1 MTLCIKNVN
10 SAEWNKDDV
19 WGGGGGGEGYV
30 DDAGC
35 GPGGYCSV
43 VPVTML
49 KVSRNLSAYNRTCH

>member
-19 WGGGGGGEGYV
+19 WGGEGYV

>member
-1 MTLCIKNVN
+1 MTLCIKNLN

-19 WGGGGGGEGYV
+19 CGGYV

-49 KVSRNLSAYNRTCH
+49 KVSRNLSAYNGTCH

>member
-1 MTLCIKNVN
+1 MPSGIKMMC
-10 SAEWNKDDV
+10 
-19 WGGGGGGEGYV
+19 GGGGFYV

-49 KVSRNLSAYNRTCH
+49 KVSRNLSAYNGTCH